1 MADRQKTLIEEV
13 DLDSIQVL
21 VELIGDKSTLE
32 KELLER
38 RFGERARSF
47 KETLSFM
54 KKMQA
59 LQERG
64 RKIYRGQ
71 NLDRM
76 QAELNV
82 GEQEFKKHLVKLIV
96 NSPSRYGREMREV
109 LIAFRLEEGI
119 AWLSKENSGGI
130 HYATRNI
137 FMTADVI
144 RLDNDIGMYTINSW
158 FQPYFVRACFSHG
171 TSPDTLNKVLKE
183 NAKIGLEAELQV
195 LKFEIDEVG
204 QRDVEHVVHIASINT
219 NAGFDIAST
228 RRDQL
233 TDQLRM
239 RLIEVKAVSP
249 RNWSF
254 TLTRNEYCVAKE
266 NSDSYFLYLVP
277 VIDGT
282 PEVSK
287 MQVIKDPV
295 MKLKDQDKWTIR
307 EGDWNVSKVNKNV

>member
-1 MADRQKTLIEEV
+1 MANRQKTSIEEV
-13 DLDSIQVL
+13 DLDSIQIL
-21 VELIGDKSTLE
+21 VELIGNRSTLE
-32 KELLER
+32 KELLKR

-47 KETLSFM
+47 EETLSFM
-54 KKMQA
+54 KKMQV

-64 RKIYRGQ
+64 RKIYRGR

-76 QAELNV
+76 QAVLNV

-96 NSPSRYGREMREV
+96 DSPSRYGREMREV
-109 LIAFRLEEGI
+109 LIAFRLEEGK
-119 AWLSKENSGGI
+119 AWLNKENSGGI

-137 FMTADVI
+137 FLTADVI

-158 FQPYFVRACFSHG
+158 FLPFFVRACYGHG
-171 TSPDTLNKVLKE
+171 TSPDTLKKLLKE
-183 NAKIGLEAELQV
+183 NADIGLEAELQV
-195 LKFEIDEVG
+195 FKFEIDVVG
-204 QRDVEHVVHIASINT
+204 QRDAEQVVHIALENT

-233 TDQLRM
+233 TDQLRI

-254 TLTRNEYCVAKE
+254 TLTRNEYRVAKE

-277 VIDGT
+277 VIAGT

-287 MQVIKDPV
+287 MQMIQDPI
-295 MKLKDQDKWTIR
+295 MKLQDQDKWIIR
-307 EGDWNVSKVNKNV
+307 EGDWNVSMVNKNV

>member
-1 MADRQKTLIEEV
+1 MANRQKTSIEEV
-13 DLDSIQVL
+13 DLDSTQVL
-21 VELIGDKSTLE
+21 VELIGDKSSLE

-47 KETLSFM
+47 EETLSFM

-59 LQERG
+59 FQEID
-64 RKIYRGQ
+64 RKIYRGR

-76 QAELNV
+76 QAVLNV
-82 GEQEFKKHLVKLIV
+82 GEQEFKKHLVKLMV
-96 NSPSRYGREMREV
+96 DSPTRYGREMREV
-109 LIAFRLEEGI
+109 LNAFRLEEGK
-119 AWLSKENSGGI
+119 AWLSQENSGGI

-137 FMTADVI
+137 FLTADVI
-144 RLDNDIGMYTINSW
+144 HLDNDIGMYTINNW
-158 FQPYFVRACFSHG
+158 FQPFFLRACYSHG
-171 TSPDTLNKVLKE
+171 TSPDTLNKLLKE
-183 NAKIGLEAELQV
+183 DAEIGLEAELQV
-195 LKFEIDEVG
+195 FKSEIDVVG
-204 QRDVEHVVHIASINT
+204 QRDAEHVVHIALKNT

-287 MQVIKDPV
+287 MQVIQDPV
-295 MKLKDQDKWTIR
+295 MKLKDQDKWTVR
-307 EGDWNVSKVNKNV
+307 EGDWNVSKVNVNV